1 MIMITKKRKRRIKRR
16 IRKLWMMT
24 MLLEMI
30 KSTPRKLK
38 KIRMMIKLPKKMIFR
53 DNWMR
58 TSKM

>member
-16 IRKLWMMT
+16 IRKLWKMT